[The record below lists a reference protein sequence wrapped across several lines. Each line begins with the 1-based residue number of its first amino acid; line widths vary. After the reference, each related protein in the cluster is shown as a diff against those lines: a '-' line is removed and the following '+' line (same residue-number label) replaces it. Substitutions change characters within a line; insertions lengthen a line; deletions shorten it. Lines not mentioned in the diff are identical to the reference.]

1 MQSTSDRQR
10 FGKLRD
16 GLYAGRTLAL
26 AGLLRPHRPD
36 RLIGAARQIARWGQS
51 SAGAYAAGAQLR
63 PGELAVIDD
72 LGELTFAEVHE
83 RTNRLAAALAD
94 AGIGQGDSVALM
106 CRNHRGFV
114 ETVVAL
120 SKLGAS
126 TLLLNT
132 GFAGPQLADVV
143 KRENPNAVVYD
154 QEFSNLVAD
163 ALDRRQGFVAWVDQA
178 EQGQRATL
186 EQLIERGGSSGLV
199 PPAEHGRTTILT
211 SGTTGAP
218 KGASRSSP
226 GIAAAVSIL
235 SEIPLRTRE
244 RVLVSAPLFHQWGY
258 AHFTL
263 GLLLGST
270 LVLQRRFDPEAA
282 LAIIE
287 RERVSCWPMVP
298 VMCQRILELPEK
310 VRHRYDTSSLRTVPL
325 SGSALPG
332 DLATR
337 FMDELGDVLYNLY
350 GSTEV
355 AWAAIA
361 GPEDLRRAPGTAG
374 RPPRGTKLRILNDD
388 GVSLTSGETGRIF
401 VGNELLFEGYTG
413 GGNKDMIGGL
423 MATGDVGH
431 FDEERRLFVDGR
443 DDDMIVSGGENVFPQ
458 EVEDILARHEQVREV
473 AVVGVEDE
481 RFGQRLKAFVVASA
495 PVSED
500 ALKAHVKENLA
511 GYKVPREIAFVDALP
526 RSEQGK
532 VLKRELQDR

>member
-1 MQSTSDRQR
+1 MGR
-10 FGKLRD
+10 LRD
-16 GLYAGRTLAL
+16 GLYAGRTLAR

-36 RLIGAARQIARWGQS
+36 RVIGAAGQIARWGQS
-51 SAGAYAAGAQLR
+51 SAGAYAAGARLR
-63 PGELAVIDD
+63 PEELAVIDD
-72 LGELTFAEVHE
+72 LGELTFAEVHG

-94 AGIGQGDSVALM
+94 EGIGQGDSVALM

-132 GFAGPQLADVV
+132 GFAGPQLVDVV
-143 KRENPNAVVYD
+143 ERENPSAVVYD

-163 ALDRRQGFVAWVDQA
+163 ALVGRQGFVAWVDQV
-178 EQGQRATL
+178 EQGERATL

-270 LVLQRRFDPEAA
+270 FVLQRRFDPEAA
-282 LAIIE
+282 LAIVE

-298 VMCQRILELPEK
+298 VMCQRILELPDE
-310 VRHRYDTSSLRTVPL
+310 VRRRYDTSSLRTVPL

-332 DLATR
+332 DLAAR

-374 RPPRGTKLRILNDD
+374 RPPRGTTLRILDDND
-388 GVSLTSGETGRIF
+388 VSLGPGRTGRIF

-413 GGNKDMIGGL
+413 GGNKDMIDGL

-431 FDEERRLFVDGR
+431 FDDDGRLFVDGR
-443 DDDMIVSGGENVFPQ
+443 DDDMIISGGENVFPQ
-458 EVEDILARHEQVREV
+458 EVEDILARHEQVREA
-473 AVVGVEDE
+473 AVVGIQDE
-481 RFGQRLKAFVVASA
+481 RFGQRLKAFVVTSA

-500 ALKAHVKENLA
+500 ALKAYVKENLA

-532 VLKRELQDR
+532 VLKRELEDR

>member
-1 MQSTSDRQR
+1 MQSVSAVQSFR
-10 FGKLRD
+10 KLSD
-16 GLYAGRTLAL
+16 GLHAGRTLAG

-36 RLIGAARQIARWGQS
+36 RTIRAALKIMRWGQS
-51 SAGAYAAGAQLR
+51 AAGAYAAGAELR
-63 PGELAVIDD
+63 PGEPAVIDD
-72 LGELTFAEVHE
+72 LGALTFAEMHE
-83 RTNRLAAALAD
+83 RTNRLGSALAD
-94 AGIGQGDSVALM
+94 EGIGAGDSVALM

-120 SKLGAS
+120 SKLGAN

-143 KRENPNAVVYD
+143 KREKPRAVIYD
-154 QEFSNLVAD
+154 QEFTDLVAG
-163 ALDRRQGFVAWVDQA
+163 ALHQRQGFVAWVDRH
-178 EQGQRATL
+178 EQGERATL
-186 EQLIERGGSSGLV
+186 EQLIDHGDPAEPA

-211 SGTTGAP
+211 SGTTGTP

-235 SEIPLRTRE
+235 SEIPLRARE

-258 AHFTL
+258 AYFTL

-282 LAIIE
+282 LAMVE
-287 RERVSCWPMVP
+287 REQVSCWPMVP
-298 VMCQRILELPEK
+298 VMCQRILELPDD
-310 VRHRYDTSSLRTVPL
+310 VRRGYHTSSLRTVPL

-332 DLATR
+332 DLATG
-337 FMDELGDVLYNLY
+337 FMDEFGDVLYNLY

-374 RPPRGTKLRILNDD
+374 RPPRGTTLRILDDD
-388 GVSLTSGETGRIF
+388 GVPLPAGQTGRIF

-413 GGNKDMIGGL
+413 GGKKDMIDGL

-431 FDEERRLFVDGR
+431 FEDDGRLFVDGR
-443 DDDMIVSGGENVFPQ
+443 DDEMIISGGENVFPQ
-458 EVEDILARHEQVREV
+458 EVEDILACHEQVREA
-473 AVVGVEDE
+473 AVVAVEDE
-481 RFGQRLKAFVVASA
+481 QFGQRLKAFVVTSG
-495 PVSED
+495 PVDED

-511 GYKVPREIAFVDALP
+511 SYKVPREVVFVDALP

-532 VLKRELQDR
+532 VLKRELENR